1 MSADNEMYYSDDVS
15 KAHYVIRDMKCPNCE
30 KDFKMPTPRYNRIRL
45 KNTYENLRA
54 EYEGTEPVFY
64 EVVFCPHCGYSR
76 LKANFD
82 KLNDKHRKA
91 FKMEIGSKYR
101 QRPNDI
107 AITAQQAL
115 ERYKFGLV
123 TAKAMSLP
131 ASEYAVLNYKLS
143 WVNQVLGDQV
153 GYIQNVSSSYKWF
166 EKALAEENFPVMS
179 IDNDTVEYLMSV
191 FAKDTGDYA
200 TALKHCGVV
209 LTSAT
214 ASDRLKNRAR
224 DLKVDI
230 TKLKE
235 RYPNGKNTL
244 EEAIA
249 EKEKMLRDLAKQSKD
264 SQISNY
270 AGPKPDASTN
280 TNKTETE
287 EKEKEKE

>member
-1 MSADNEMYYSDDVS
+1 MTADNEMFYSDEVS
-15 KAHYVIRDMKCPNCE
+15 RAHYVIRDLTCPNCN
-30 KDFKMPTPRYNRIRL
+30 KSFKMPAPRYNRIRL
-45 KNTYENLRA
+45 KDTFENLRA
-54 EYEGTEPVFY
+54 EYEGTEPVLY

-76 LKANFD
+76 LKAKFET
-82 KLNDKHRKA
+82 LSDKHRKA

-101 QRPNDI
+101 QRPNEI
-107 AITAQQAL
+107 AITPQQAL

-131 ASEYAVLNYKLS
+131 ASEFAVLNYKLS
-143 WVNQVLGDQV
+143 WINQVLGDKV
-153 GYIQNVSSSYKWF
+153 GYIQNVSNSYKWF
-166 EKALAEENFPVMS
+166 EKALAEENFPVLS
-179 IDNDTVEYLMSV
+179 IDGDTVEYLMSV

-235 RYPNGKNTL
+235 QYPTGKNTL

-249 EKEKMLRDLAKQSKD
+249 EKEELLRNLPKQSKE
-264 SQISNY
+264 SQIHNFH
-270 AGPKPDASTN
+270 APKPDPVAKS
-280 TNKTETE
+280 TE
-287 EKEKEKE
+287 EEDAE